1 MFVQLP
7 CYRNTSRGLAICGRV
22 FGKITINYGRNYA
35 LIMVIII
42 IIVIP
47 MVSLCFDNEKI
58 KTLNFWLDSK
68 GVEIHLLK
76 KF

>member
-1 MFVQLP
+1 
-7 CYRNTSRGLAICGRV
+7 
-22 FGKITINYGRNYA
+22 
-35 LIMVIII
+35 
-42 IIVIP
+42 

-76 KF
+76 KFWKLGIGEKKYKTNVVLINKPANTLIVEPV